1 MMTYPLIGNYG
12 INRDDYESI
21 DPATFGLVVKDYCEQ
36 PSNWRSQES
45 LGDFLKRENIP
56 GIYGVDTRSITRK
69 LRDKGTMKATL
80 CDDVSGHDLQEA
92 AGRYSAMLPENFDP
106 HLQMRKDETLRIRHF
121 FHQCGK
127 LRQNPVP

>member
-45 LGDFLKRENIP
+45 LDHFLKRANIP
-56 GIYGVDTRSITRK
+56 GIYGVDTRAISRK
-69 LRDKGTMKATL
+69 LRDK
-80 CDDVSGHDLQEA
+80 E
-92 AGRYSAMLPENFDP
+92 
-106 HLQMRKDETLRIRHF
+106 I
-121 FHQCGK
+121 
-127 LRQNPVP
+127 